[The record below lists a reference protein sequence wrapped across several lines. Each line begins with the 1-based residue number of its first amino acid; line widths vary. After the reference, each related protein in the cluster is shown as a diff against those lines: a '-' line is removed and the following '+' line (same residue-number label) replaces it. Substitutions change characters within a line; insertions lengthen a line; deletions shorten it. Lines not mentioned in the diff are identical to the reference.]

1 MLSLRAV
8 VQFNYLT
15 AELIAGAC
23 RVSNYKA
30 LYELGHHYGNSDSR
44 SSKIV
49 SKSCLRN
56 HIFVVTVVK
65 LYKKPCQRY
74 QSDSTPSPVMP
85 HFTATLSPTTSLPH
99 LMTELSCPYRCR
111 SAAHLPGGLLRHIAR
126 FAFSTSAV
134 PVTNGLVVLN
144 DDGYCW

>member
-49 SKSCLRN
+49 SKSLHSVLEITFLWLLSLNSTRSLVN
-56 HIFVVTVVK
+56 GIKVTV
-65 LYKKPCQRY
+65 PPPR
-74 QSDSTPSPVMP
+74 
-85 HFTATLSPTTSLPH
+85 
-99 LMTELSCPYRCR
+99 
-111 SAAHLPGGLLRHIAR
+111 
-126 FAFSTSAV
+126 
-134 PVTNGLVVLN
+134 
-144 DDGYCW
+144 